1 VRAAIVQLRVDDAE
15 NAADRVTRVA
25 GIVRAQ
31 TGVDLVVLPELWVP
45 GAFAY
50 SSFEASA
57 STLPGPA
64 VSAIAAAAREIG
76 SYVLAGTFI
85 EIDGDRLHNTAV
97 LLDPQGAISRVYR
110 KVHLF
115 GFDHGEAATLTA
127 GADVSTFALGDL
139 ATMAMTTCYDIRFPE
154 LYRLFLD
161 GGAELIVVPAG
172 WPTARLDHW
181 LLLLRARA
189 VENQLFVIGCNQVGS
204 QEGVE
209 LGGHSL
215 VVDPWGRT
223 VAEAGPGEEILTVDI
238 DLALVAKTRS
248 DFPVLRDRRL
258 GMPAPRL

>member
-139 ATMAMTTCYDIRFPE
+139 ATMAMTTSGSPSCTGCSWTAAPSSSWCR
-154 LYRLFLD
+154 R
-161 GGAELIVVPAG
+161 GGRPPG
-172 WPTARLDHW
+172 WTT
-181 LLLLRARA
+181 
-189 VENQLFVIGCNQVGS
+189 GCS
-204 QEGVE
+204 CC
-209 LGGHSL
+209 
-215 VVDPWGRT
+215 
-223 VAEAGPGEEILTVDI
+223 GPGQSRT
-238 DLALVAKTRS
+238 S
-248 DFPVLRDRRL
+248 SS
-258 GMPAPRL
+258 